1 MADFVYQEGFFTAVE
16 PLTNQSSSLTN
27 PINLTNPSN
36 MFAKQN
42 AVSDNLNNF
51 QTSYARYVR
60 CQDPNT
66 NSQVTDPPCDVNGQD
81 SLYSL
86 NTAYQSLLTSINDLS
101 GSFPGQLKTNAETP
115 LQYQEETE
123 QFPMDYASMIKLR
136 KDLDEQLRELNIQYN
151 GGSGTSVKMLESA
164 AFANTLWIV
173 LASCLVYY
181 IVVEL

>member
-1 MADFVYQEGFFTAVE
+1 MANFVYQEGFFTAVE
-16 PLTNQSSSLTN
+16 PLTDQSSSLTN
-27 PINLTNPSN
+27 PISLTNPTN
-36 MFAKQN
+36 IFALQN
-42 AVSDNLNNF
+42 AVSDNLNSY

-66 NSQVTDPPCDVNGQD
+66 NPQVSDPQCDVNGQD

-101 GSFPGQLKTNAETP
+101 GSFANQIKINAETP
-115 LQYQEETE
+115 LQYQQESE
-123 QFPMDYASMIKLR
+123 QFPMDYASMLKLR
-136 KDLDEQLRELNIQYN
+136 VELDEQLRELNIQYN

-164 AFANTLWIV
+164 AFANTLWII

-181 IVVEL
+181 IVIEL